1 MVKTFSAKTHIA
13 QVGPFT
19 EFLPTTSSL
28 IREHCAQDA
37 SRLVSADSVNRF
49 WRDLSTIGHVT
60 LPSSTLHNWNLR
72 DQPLI
77 TIFHPDYEKHGAP
90 MVEEI
95 SRRAKR
101 AFQESS
107 LERIT
112 TVENLPTSDLIN
124 NVLILGKDRRFHRMT
139 VRQLNGKF
147 LFFNLKSCYFDK
159 SSFI

>member
-1 MVKTFSAKTHIA
+1 
-13 QVGPFT
+13 
-19 EFLPTTSSL
+19 
-28 IREHCAQDA
+28 
-37 SRLVSADSVNRF
+37 
-49 WRDLSTIGHVT
+49 
-60 LPSSTLHNWNLR
+60 
-72 DQPLI
+72 
-77 TIFHPDYEKHGAP
+77 

-101 AFQESS
+101 AFQEST

-147 LFFNLKSCYFDK
+147 LFFPHKSCYFDK
-159 SSFI
+159 SNFI